1 VLKDAA
7 DLYQARPEEA
17 REVLHALSSSALD
30 ALDLMLSEAPEDSNR
45 ERYRYAREHVLPL
58 LLKLEDEGEREAA
71 LKDATNELGL
81 TSKTLSKALNSIKQ
95 AGIGEDRAQEEE
107 REEPGPPPEGSEEL
121 VSYTGVLDR
130 YVEDVSAIH
139 GVVGERPVLKL
150 QTLVALG
157 AQLAPYTN
165 GKPTGANLIIT
176 AEPGRGK
183 NHVCD
188 AVAGALPEEFCLRFE
203 SASAKSLYYK
213 AEQDPTILQHTWIYP
228 NEAEAT
234 DQLVEMFRPLLSGG
248 KASHMTVNKDAQG
261 RNAAQEL
268 NVEGPTSITI
278 PTVRNKL
285 DGQLQTRMLVAE
297 LTDYEGRVAAHSS
310 ALSKLLLPDYAA
322 EDYGPKVRGW
332 QAALRSLTG
341 VRRVVL
347 YLEHEGFC
355 FDSDQ
360 VSHGARLWGNLL
372 GLMLAHAWLEQK
384 SREIV
389 ELPDGERAVVATAE
403 DYETAYLVFKDTC
416 ERSVV
421 NLSDTHRK
429 ILTAVDELEQESP
442 ERDGFSQRKIADK
455 ARVALSTVSEN
466 KTFLTRSVKLL
477 REVEGEGLGLV
488 AGAEPSWWEKG
499 DLLVGFPHPEQ
510 VRDWW
515 EEYHSAPD
523 PQSAEQPEQPNGEG
537 RNPLAHGE
545 NGVRHPSERRPN
557 AAERLDNDPEANGG
571 VRQKNEGVRQGSEHQ
586 NGIAKPETSSEST
599 VFEMFG
605 SFEGKER
612 SQVLAVG
619 LKQLFEEHP
628 EYRKRRSGQI
638 ACRMHTGRYTPFVP
652 TEEEIDAAMEAE
664 VF

>member
-1 VLKDAA
+1 MLKDAA

-17 REVLHALSSSALD
+17 REVLYALSRSARD
-30 ALDLMLSEAPEDSNR
+30 ALDLTLSEAPKGSNR
-45 ERYRYAREHVLPL
+45 KRYRYAREHVLPL
-58 LLKLEDEGEREAA
+58 LLRLEDEGEYRVALQDAANDLDLSITPLREA
-71 LKDATNELGL
+71 LDGM
-81 TSKTLSKALNSIKQ
+81 KQ
-95 AGIGEDRAQEEE
+95 PGTEEE
-107 REEPGPPPEGSEEL
+107 RAKEELKEPEPPAEGSEVL
-121 VSYTGVLDR
+121 VGYPGVLDR
-130 YVEDVSAIH
+130 YVEDSAAMH

-157 AQLAPYTN
+157 AQLAPYPN

-188 AVAGALPEEFCLRFE
+188 AVASLLPEGFFLSFE

-213 AEQDPTILQHTWIYP
+213 ADKDPTILQHVWIYP

-234 DQLVEMFRPLLSGG
+234 DQLVELFRPLLSGG

-261 RNAAQEL
+261 RNTAQEL

-322 EDYGPKVRGW
+322 EHHGPKVRAW

-341 VRRVVL
+341 LRRVVFD
-347 YLEHEGFC
+347 LEHEGFC

-389 ELPDGERAVVATAE
+389 ELPDGERAVVATPE
-403 DYETAYLVFKDTC
+403 DYETAYLIFDDTSA
-416 ERSVV
+416 RSVV

-429 ILTAVDELEQESP
+429 ILTGVDELGQESP
-442 ERDGFSQRKIADK
+442 GRDGFSQRAIAEK
-455 ARVALSTVSEN
+455 AGVALSTVSEH

-477 REVEGEGLGLV
+477 REVEGEGLALV
-488 AGAEPSWWEKG
+488 TGAEPSWWEKS

-510 VRDWW
+510 VREWW
-515 EEYHSAPD
+515 ENVTLFL
-523 PQSAEQPEQPNGEG
+523 PQN
-537 RNPLAHGE
+537 
-545 NGVRHPSERRPN
+545 RPN
-557 AAERLDNDPEANGG
+557 TPSRPTTKATILLFML
-571 VRQKNEGVRQGSEHQ
+571 K
-586 NGIAKPETSSEST
+586 T
-599 VFEMFG
+599 VFG
-605 SFEGKER
+605 T
-612 SQVLAVG
+612 LPNTG
-619 LKQLFEEHP
+619 LKPPNAWKTSQ
-628 EYRKRRSGQI
+628 KRT
-638 ACRMHTGRYTPFVP
+638 AVFGRETREFGKGPN
-652 TEEEIDAAMEAE
+652 TKTA
-664 VF
+664 